1 MTCLYTVNSIYKDT
15 RMRNSLFILAILLLC
30 CSTSQLSA
38 DNDSHAD
45 YVKHVEQGFLYLFQ
59 GDNQATIKAFE
70 SALAIEP
77 NNYEILHYLGM
88 SYASDSSWNKAVEV
102 YNRSLALKPDNIE
115 LLYSLAIVYFKLNQ
129 WENAVEPLKSV
140 ISLSPQHARAH
151 EVLGKVYVKLRQY
164 TEAVDILKKAIELK
178 PNAAGN
184 YYELGNAHLNLKS
197 YPEAIDFFNK
207 AIQFGPPD
215 FADPHFGLGTA
226 YLRIGNREKSR
237 EEMQIYQRLQKE
249 AADYERFTRLTRV
262 DPNNLDGW
270 TGLAGVMMRQKKYK
284 RVIPV
289 FQKCIEIGNA
299 QNAPAGAIASYYHGL
314 SQAFINIRYPKLA
327 LEPAQKAIQLLPTQ
341 DRFYNTL
348 GSVYAMLGDVQNAI
362 SVFRKAVELNEE
374 QPYYHLNLSKLYKS
388 IGNHKLGDQHY
399 QAYEHF
405 LSQQNKTQK

>member
-1 MTCLYTVNSIYKDT
+1 
-15 RMRNSLFILAILLLC
+15 MRNCLVISTILLL
-30 CSTSQLSA
+30 SLSISELNA
-38 DNDSHAD
+38 EIDDHAE
-45 YVKHVEQGFLYLFQ
+45 YVKQVEQGFRYLFQ
-59 GDNQATIKAFE
+59 GDNQATIEAFE
-70 SALAIEP
+70 SALAIDP
-77 NNYEILHYLGM
+77 NRYEILHYLGM

-102 YNRSLALKPDNIE
+102 YKRSLVLKPDNIE
-115 LLYSLAIVYFKLNQ
+115 VLYSLAIVYFKLNQ
-129 WENAVEPLKSV
+129 WEDAVEPLKSV
-140 ISLSPQHARAH
+140 IALFPQHARAY

-164 TEAVDILKKAIELK
+164 TEAVDVLDKAIELK

-184 YYELGNAHLNLKS
+184 YHELGNAYLNLKS
-197 YPEAIDFFNK
+197 YPQAIENFNK
-207 AIQFGPPD
+207 AVQYGPPD

-226 YLRIGNREKSR
+226 YQRIGNRDKSR
-237 EEMQIYQRLQKE
+237 EEMQIYQLLQKE
-249 AADYERFTRLTRV
+249 AADYERFARLTRV

-327 LEPAQKAIQLLPTQ
+327 LEPAQKAVQLLPTQ
-341 DRFYNTL
+341 HQFYNTL
-348 GSVYAMLGDVQNAI
+348 GSVYAMLGDVQRAI

-405 LSQQNKTQK
+405 LSQQKKTQK